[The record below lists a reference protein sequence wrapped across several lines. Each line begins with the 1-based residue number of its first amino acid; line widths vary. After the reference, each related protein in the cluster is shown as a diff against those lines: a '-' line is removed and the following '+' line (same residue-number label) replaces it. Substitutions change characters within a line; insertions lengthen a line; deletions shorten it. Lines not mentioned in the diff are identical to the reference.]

1 VSDQGNDREAIID
14 LAVAY
19 VRIIDLAVA
28 YVRIVDDGDFGELRN
43 LFTADA
49 TAELGGSG
57 QTGIDEICDRLSS
70 ALDPFVR
77 WEHHLDD
84 HEVVIDGDAATARCS
99 VRAVH
104 ERPAGESPPIYTV
117 AGTYEDRLARTAAG
131 WRITHR
137 SLVVTQRD

>member
-1 VSDQGNDREAIID
+1 MSDQADDRQAIID

-19 VRIIDLAVA
+19 VRAVDA
-28 YVRIVDDGDFGELRN
+28 GDFDQLRN

-57 QTGIDEICDRLSS
+57 QTGIDGICDRLSS
-70 ALDPFVR
+70 ALGRFVR

-84 HEVVIDGDAATARCS
+84 HEVVIDGDTATARCS
-99 VRAVH
+99 LHAIHV
-104 ERPAGESPPIYTV
+104 RPAGESPPVYTV
-117 AGTYEDRLARTAAG
+117 VGTYEDRLERTAAG

-137 SLVVTQRD
+137 SLVVTHRE

>member
-1 VSDQGNDREAIID
+1 VGDDADDRQAIID

-19 VRIIDLAVA
+19 VRA
-28 YVRIVDDGDFGELRN
+28 VDDGDFDELRN
-43 LFTADA
+43 VFTADA

-57 QTGIDEICDRLSS
+57 QTGIDEIGDRLSS
-70 ALDPFVR
+70 ALGRFVR

-84 HEVVIDGDAATARCS
+84 HEVVVDGDAATARCS
-99 VRAVH
+99 VHAIHV
-104 ERPAGESPPIYTV
+104 RPAGESPPVSTV

-137 SLVVTQRD
+137 SLVVTHRE